1 MIETQINLTEQNR
14 QALVEISLL
23 TGKSQQELIT
33 SAIEELIKSYQQQ
46 KRLDLMR
53 QARGIWQ
60 EREELPNLEQLRTEF
75 NRYE

>member
-1 MIETQINLTEQNR
+1 MIETQVNLTEQNR

-60 EREELPNLEQLRTEF
+60 EREDIPNLEQLRTEF

>member
-60 EREELPNLEQLRTEF
+60 EREDIPNLEQLRTEF